1 MDRGRILTAD
11 EEIRALLAAAKTVAV
26 IGISPKPDRD
36 SHRVAAYLKAKGYRI
51 VPVRPAQEEILG
63 EKAYARLDDVRGPI
77 DIVDV
82 FRRPEQ
88 VPPHAEEALRLK
100 PRAFWMQE
108 GIEHREAAAR
118 LTAAG
123 IDVVMNRCI
132 MREHA
137 RLLG

>member
-1 MDRGRILTAD
+1 MSRGRILTAE
-11 EEIRALLAAAKTVAV
+11 EEIRSLLSSAKTVAV
-26 IGISPKPDRD
+26 VGISPKPERD
-36 SHRVAAYLKAKGYRI
+36 SHRVAAYLKDKGYRVI
-51 VPVRPAQEEILG
+51 PVRPAQEEILG
-63 EKAYARLDDVRGPI
+63 EKAYARLDDVPGPV

-88 VPPHAEEALRLK
+88 VPAHAEEALRLK

-108 GIEHREAAAR
+108 GIEHREAAEL

>member
-26 IGISPKPDRD
+26 IGISPKPERD

-108 GIEHREAAAR
+108 GIEHREAAKR

>member
-1 MDRGRILTAD
+1 MGEGRILDGD
-11 EEIRALLAAAKTVAV
+11 EEIRALLTSARTIAV
-26 IGISPKPDRD
+26 VGISPKPDRD
-36 SHRVAAYLKAKGYRI
+36 SHRVAAYLQARGYRI
-51 VPVRPAQEEILG
+51 IPVRPAQAEILG
-63 EKAYARLDDVRGPI
+63 EKAYPSLADIPGPV

-82 FRRPEQ
+82 FRRADQIPA
-88 VPPHAEEALRLK
+88 HAEEALRLR

-108 GIEHREAAAR
+108 GIEHPEAAER
-118 LTAAG
+118 LRRSG